1 MKAMLHANGYF
12 QRIMAE
18 VARPTASAATAT
30 ATMPDRALVSLLCS
44 ASPLL
49 CYRCVCFLVP
59 LILKAS
65 QFTMKLSLVLCSFVA
80 SALAAPAVVW
90 KKQEGSERRF
100 LHSSENLAAADLMRE
115 AIQGSSFSVVFLVGK
130 DEKGSESLTE
140 LASSGKL
147 PATAEKYGS
156 ADSIHHHVSG
166 VESSAVMVRE
176 ASAHTDDRVLS
187 VSMKELNQK
196 LSSLEEVEV
205 DASGA
210 QAPTTSKSAGKR
222 ARQLANSNVLVVNVN
237 PKDDA
242 AEIDRTI
249 AATIDNAR
257 VQSVVLTGI
266 RSLTEVKR
274 ERNMASQQRRNLMQK
289 EGDRVVEAR
298 RRRRLDQDGGDQ
310 GDDAAQGDNDNDM
323 SGVYYVAMTP
333 NILAGIL
340 FLFLFT
346 TITYI
351 GISCMGAIS
360 GQEVFVTKMPSVG
373 REA

>member
-1 MKAMLHANGYF
+1 MKF
-12 QRIMAE
+12 
-18 VARPTASAATAT
+18 
-30 ATMPDRALVSLLCS
+30 
-44 ASPLL
+44 
-49 CYRCVCFLVP
+49 
-59 LILKAS
+59 
-65 QFTMKLSLVLCSFVA
+65 SLVLCSLVA

-90 KKQEGSERRF
+90 KKHVESDRRF
-100 LHSSENLAAADLMRE
+100 LHSSEDLAAADLMRD
-115 AIQGSSFSVVFLVGK
+115 AIQGSSFSVVFLIGK

-156 ADSIHHHVSG
+156 ANGIYHHVSG
-166 VESSAVMVRE
+166 VESSGVMVSE
-176 ASAHTDDRVLS
+176 ASAYTNERVLS

-196 LSSLEEVEV
+196 LSSFEEVEV
-205 DASGA
+205 DGSGA
-210 QAPTTSKSAGKR
+210 QTPVESSKSVGKR
-222 ARQLANSNVLVVNVN
+222 ARQLAKSNVLVVNVN

-249 AATIDNAR
+249 AATIDNER

-274 ERNMASQQRRNLMQK
+274 ERMLASQQRRNIMQK
-289 EGDRVVEAR
+289 EGDRVVESR
-298 RRRRLDQDGGDQ
+298 RRRRLDQEQ
-310 GDDAAQGDNDNDM
+310 GDDADQGNNYSSDM

-340 FLFLFT
+340 FLGLFT
-346 TITYI
+346 MITWI
-351 GISCMGAIS
+351 GISCLGAIS
-360 GQEVFVTKMPSVG
+360 GQEVFVTKMPAVG